1 MFLYLETYIFSDI
14 MEDRF
19 KFIALQEAKDF
30 LDGLDK
36 KTRKKVM
43 YNIWKSKT
51 INDKE
56 LLKPLHDGIWEFRT
70 LFNQKYIRLF
80 AFWDKGDKKD
90 TLIIGTYGIYKTTS
104 KELKSDIERAKRIR
118 TNYFELKNS

>member
-1 MFLYLETYIFSDI
+1 

-56 LLKPLHDGIWEFRT
+56 LLKALHDGIWEFKT
-70 LFNQKYIRLF
+70 LFN
-80 AFWDKGDKKD
+80 
-90 TLIIGTYGIYKTTS
+90 
-104 KELKSDIERAKRIR
+104 
-118 TNYFELKNS
+118 

>member
-1 MFLYLETYIFSDI
+1 

-56 LLKPLHDGIWEFRT
+56 LLKPLHDGI
-70 LFNQKYIRLF
+70 
-80 AFWDKGDKKD
+80 
-90 TLIIGTYGIYKTTS
+90 
-104 KELKSDIERAKRIR
+104 
-118 TNYFELKNS
+118 